1 MLKRNS
7 INAHSNTLQ
16 VTTGWP
22 YRWFY
27 AKSPLVLRSF
37 WILNEC
43 NLYSKIVKYCI
54 LSEVCMIKTAPHST
68 VLPQMWC
75 KKRLVYTSPDL
86 LARFCKAN
94 LSNPKNSLWFVFQEF
109 VLQPNLPWSR
119 AVALKCDRRW
129 SLCFGCTYR
138 LSTRCKICFTLGLFA
153 NYFSIKS
160 LSLSIPQKS
169 HECALK
175 LLPDLW
181 NTSLLF
187 DLNYKFIIRSFAFS
201 PG

>member
-7 INAHSNTLQ
+7 INVHSNTLE

-27 AKSPLVLRSF
+27 AKSPLLLRYF

-75 KKRLVYTSPDL
+75 KKKYKRLVYTSPD
-86 LARFCKAN
+86 
-94 LSNPKNSLWFVFQEF
+94 
-109 VLQPNLPWSR
+109 NLPWSR
-119 AVALKCDRRW
+119 AMALKCDRRW
-129 SLCFGCTYR
+129 SLFFGCTYR

-175 LLPDLW
+175 LTDLW

-187 DLNYKFIIRSFAFS
+187 DLNYKFITRSLAFS